1 MSPDN
6 RNMIAAMTLSLA
18 ILVFWQL
25 FFVEPELEADRTAAI
40 EAQQSQQLDAEGR
53 PLPAQSAGL
62 PSVAEPVDEAVVNAP
77 RLVIDAPLIKGSLS
91 LMGGRID
98 DIILPAYQQTQEADA
113 QAVRLLRKLDDSLP
127 YFAEFGWVG
136 SADGAQNMPNEA
148 SIWSA
153 SHSVLSPDQP
163 VTLSWSNGTGLAF
176 ERIITVNDDYLIT
189 ITDKVRSD
197 LDTQISLNPYG
208 LVRRHGT
215 PQTLGMYILHEGPLG
230 VFDETLSEQDYS
242 DLQEAGRDGIS
253 YATQTNGGWVGFTDK
268 YWLAALIPSQM
279 ENVDF
284 SMRALSGA
292 QPRYQTDYLGQT
304 MMLPAGG
311 EISWS
316 ASLFAGAKKVDLLD
330 KYADELGIKN
340 FDLAIDFGWFYFL
353 TKPFFYA
360 LTWIHSMVGN
370 FGVAIIVFTILMRL
384 AMYPLASKSYRS
396 MGKMREL
403 APQIQ
408 AMREAAGDD
417 RTKLNQDMMALYR
430 KEKVNPAA
438 GCLPIL
444 LQIPIFFAL
453 YKVLYVS
460 IEMRHAPFFGWIQDL
475 SAVDPTSIFN
485 LFGLL
490 PYSVDMLPQFLSIG
504 IWPIAMGITMHLQMR
519 MNPPPPDPIQAKI
532 FQYMPIFFTF
542 LLAGFPAGL
551 VIYWTWNNLLSIA
564 QQWWITYSM
573 KKEKK

>member
-136 SADGAQNMPNEA
+136 SADSAQNMPDEA